1 MLLLAGLASAATVAV
16 LDFDG
21 YGLSFSD
28 AQTVTQGVRDAFLE
42 GGTLDPLSGSDIAD
56 GVSKGDDDTLR
67 RARELV
73 SEGRR
78 LYTAG
83 DSTGA
88 LAPLAEAIRLH
99 DAAFSDVGRRP
110 ELADATFLRGLCL
123 LKAGQASE
131 AKAAFAAA
139 AALVPGYAKERGTR
153 MSSDAAGLLSAAE
166 GTVAKGTRAARDP
179 GEVGRIGEILAVD
192 YVVTGWVSAGGEI
205 SARMYASGELV
216 SEVKVVLEETPPLP
230 VDGAYTAL
238 VRDLAVG
245 SAGAPVAVAAAVA
258 EEEPDPEALA
268 DEEDPGPPPD
278 FDEGDDAPAAR
289 ARPAK
294 ASGTAK
300 VTTTRATTTKIKDS
314 GTMRYAEGPLVQ
326 RWYFWAGA
334 VAVAGGG
341 AFGIWAAVQ
350 PTPVE
355 YVEEPDSWGVT
366 VTLPPAE

>member
-1 MLLLAGLASAATVAV
+1 MMLLLAGIASAATVAV
-16 LDFDG
+16 LDFES

-56 GVSKGDDDTLR
+56 GVSKGADDTLR
-67 RARELV
+67 QARELV

-83 DSTGA
+83 DPSAA

-99 DAAFSDVGRRP
+99 DTAFSDVGRRP

-123 LKAGQASE
+123 LKAGQASA
-131 AKAAFAAA
+131 AKTAFAAA

-153 MSSDAAGLLSAAE
+153 MSADAASLLAAAE
-166 GTVAKGTRAARDP
+166 DTVAKGTRATRDP
-179 GEVGRIGEILAVD
+179 GEVARIGEILAVD
-192 YVVTGWVSAGGEI
+192 YVVTGWVSGGGEV

-216 SEVKVVLEETPPLP
+216 SEVRVVLEETPPLP

-238 VRDLAVG
+238 ARDLGVG
-245 SAGAPVAVAAAVA
+245 SAGPPVAIAAA
-258 EEEPDPEALA
+258 EEPDPEPLS

-278 FDEGDDAPAAR
+278 FDEEDAPAAK
-289 ARPAK
+289 AR
-294 ASGTAK
+294 STGTAK
-300 VTTTRATTTKIKDS
+300 VTTSRPAKAKIKDS

-350 PTPVE
+350 PAPVE
-355 YVEEPDSWGVT
+355 YVEEPDRWGVS